1 MPTTLIDHLSL
12 SDDTVLQ
19 QNGIVRRAAPS
30 VAAGVRLTAIDQPVL
45 FLPVGTLSPERASIE
60 FLFTPGY
67 TAYNAPAAQRRYFF
81 AITAGGGTPVVAC
94 AWFDSSLKLQ
104 ITGTDNLNRVV
115 SLPRPTAAA
124 PQWTV
129 ATPVRVRFE
138 WDAKHAT
145 DSMRIFLN
153 DKRADT
159 SARMPGGWTAQAF
172 TGRSLFLGA
181 RSNTEGQL
189 IDGAINELTLTNLDE
204 PAIVVPPPPPVPA
217 VQPFSAP
224 ITVRGAMGGFPTTAI
239 VPMPVGL
246 LPADAPLPVL
256 VGPDGLV
263 TPAAVS
269 RLTAHTVDGSARHLR
284 VDFLPADFAP
294 TTLTSFS
301 LRERRATDSVSLLAN
316 AVTVSAAEGRIS
328 NGLCSLQCSRAITA
342 ARNAITVQTSA
353 GMLSLRIDGRDEFA
367 RLDVRADVENVS
379 SLRATL
385 KLSAP
390 TRLVDGQLQLGWV
403 LRLTMFAG
411 QYLVKAELQV
421 QNAWLES
428 KFSGPATF
436 KSVRLVLPALTGS
449 LAQVTDAALGS
460 AISAVSVSMV
470 SATCRV
476 FVRDANVTGPT
487 RLETTAA
494 EQRID
499 LWPDAL
505 PTHRQ
510 QLANGQPSQADG
522 YWLDD
527 MQCVVKEA
535 WLAFGGPETTTKL
548 ARLIQDPPVAM
559 VDQDWFRAAGC
570 TLDFDGAVP
579 QTAVVGSGKLVP
591 DILTYSG
598 QTAKFPLTQQQGWNF
613 YACDVARKVAPST
626 TGGWPYSSARAFLT
640 GDPADVRA
648 ALDFARGEL
657 NCMPQ
662 WLPGYTYAADYA
674 RLAPSSA
681 PYAGWSWRAFEGGY
695 GYEPQTG
702 YPAPDGLQQAKPR
715 DDQHAWFYHV
725 EEAYYLTGDPWIRDW
740 YQWVGEFRMTRLL
753 HNDPYPDMSARAIG
767 HTVSHAL
774 QAYRVVGDVKVLDAV
789 GSYIRTFVA
798 PLVDPA
804 LGGMKPR
811 PDLTGGE
818 SPFQLGYLCRALI
831 SYLHE
836 RPNDTTAMAL
846 VEGFVR
852 WNLTNGRYGYYTALT
867 AISPYSSGTAMT
879 FCDVAAWY
887 CLKRPGALAD
897 QVRVQ
902 LNEYITTG
910 IGDARRERPYI
921 DLLHW
926 SGDFLGRW
934 VTLLAQS
941 RGGSLT

>member
-1 MPTTLIDHLSL
+1 MPTTLIDRLSL
-12 SDDTVLQ
+12 TDDATLA
-19 QNGIVRRAAPS
+19 NNRIVRRAAPS
-30 VAAGVRLTAIDQPVL
+30 VAAGVRLTAVDQPVL
-45 FLPVGTLSPERASIE
+45 FLPVGELSSERASIE
-60 FLFTPGY
+60 FLFTPSY
-67 TAYNAPAAQRRYFF
+67 TAYNAPAAPRRYFF
-81 AITAGGGTPVVAC
+81 AITAGGGAPVVAC

-115 SLPRPTAAA
+115 SLPRPTAAV
-124 PQWTV
+124 PQWTA

-145 DSMRIFLN
+145 DSMRIYLN
-153 DKRADT
+153 GVRADT
-159 SARMPGGWTAQAF
+159 GARMPGGWTAQAF

-204 PAIVVPPPPPVPA
+204 PAIVVPPPLPVPTA
-217 VQPFSAP
+217 QPFNAP
-224 ITVRGAMGGFPTTAI
+224 ITVRGAGSFPTTAI
-239 VPMPVGL
+239 VPMPAGL

-256 VGPDGLV
+256 VGFDGLIM
-263 TPAAVS
+263 PAAIS
-269 RLTAHTVDGSARHLR
+269 RLTAHTVDSSARHLR
-284 VDFLPADFAP
+284 VDFFP
-294 TTLTSFS
+294 TTAAPFS
-301 LRERRATDSVSLLAN
+301 LREHRATDVVPLPTG
-316 AVTVSAAEGRIS
+316 AVTASFSDGRVS
-328 NGLCSLQCSRAITA
+328 NGHYTLQCSRPITSVRGGIA
-342 ARNAITVQTSA
+342 VSTPA
-353 GMLSLRIDGRDEFA
+353 GQLSLRIDDRDEFA
-367 RLDVRADVENVS
+367 RNDVLADIENFS
-379 SLRATL
+379 DLRATL

-390 TRLVDGQLQLGWV
+390 TRLVGGQLQPGWV
-403 LRLTMFAG
+403 LRLTVFAG
-411 QYLVKAELQV
+411 RFYTKAELQI
-421 QNAWLES
+421 QNALRTD
-428 KFSGPATF
+428 KFSGPAAF
-436 KSVRLVLPALTGS
+436 KSVRLVLPAPAGS
-449 LAQVTDAALGS
+449 LTQITDAAPGS
-460 AISAVSVSMV
+460 ATNAVTASMV
-470 SATCRV
+470 GATCRV
-476 FVRDANVTGPT
+476 FVRDANVAGPT
-487 RLETTAA
+487 RLETTTA
-494 EQRID
+494 EMHVD

-505 PTHRQ
+505 THRQ
-510 QLANGQPSQADG
+510 QLANGQPSQAES

-535 WLAFGGPETTTKL
+535 WIAFGGPETTATL
-548 ARLIQDPPVAM
+548 SSLIQDPPVAM

-570 TLDFDGAVP
+570 TLDFDGALP
-579 QTAVVGSGKLVP
+579 KTSVVGSGKLVP
-591 DILTYSG
+591 DITTYG
-598 QTAKFPLTQQQGWNF
+598 TQTSTLPLAQRQGWNF
-613 YACDVARKVAPST
+613 YACDVARKAQPST
-626 TGGWPYSSARAFLT
+626 TGGWPYSAARAFLT
-640 GDPADVRA
+640 GDAADVRA

-695 GYEPQTG
+695 GYEPLAF

-836 RPNDTTAMAL
+836 RPNDSTAMAL

-867 AISPYSSGTAMT
+867 AVSPYSSGTAMT

-910 IGDARRERPYI
+910 IGDVRREKPYI